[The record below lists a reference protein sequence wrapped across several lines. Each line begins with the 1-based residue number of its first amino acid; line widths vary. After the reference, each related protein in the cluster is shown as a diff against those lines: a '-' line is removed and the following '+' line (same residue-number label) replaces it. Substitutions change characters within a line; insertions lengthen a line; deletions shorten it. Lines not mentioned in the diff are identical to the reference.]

1 MNVANVATE
10 VQSAILAQR
19 KPAVAAVDCE
29 LADGQVERVA
39 LGSGRYRARDAGA
52 SAEALGAVAVRLLS
66 KDGTVLRAMRLMK
79 AEAPLAPAPAPVIV
93 TESETERAM
102 RLIGDIYDR
111 AYRQAAEV
119 MAAQATATREE
130 RELSWRG
137 VGRALE
143 VMSTTIDRAAEQLA
157 DLSQR
162 ERDASAREVEA
173 AESAAEAASAG
184 GTAGAVATVLREL
197 PAAAPAIAQLAA
209 MAGK

>member
-1 MNVANVATE
+1 MNVAAE
-10 VQSAILAQR
+10 VQAAILGQR

-52 SAEALGAVAVRLLS
+52 SAEALGAVGVRLLG
-66 KDGTVLRAMRLMK
+66 KDGTVLRAMRLRV
-79 AEAPLAPAPAPVIV
+79 EAPLAPAPAPAPVVV

>member
-1 MNVANVATE
+1 MNVAAE
-10 VQSAILAQR
+10 VQAAILGQR

-52 SAEALGAVAVRLLS
+52 SAEALGAVGVRLLG
-66 KDGTVLRAMRLMK
+66 KDGTVLRAMRLR
-79 AEAPLAPAPAPVIV
+79 AEAPLAPAPAPVVV

>member
-1 MNVANVATE
+1 MNVAAE
-10 VQSAILAQR
+10 VQAAILGQR

-52 SAEALGAVAVRLLS
+52 SAEALGAVGVRLLG
-66 KDGTVLRAMRLMK
+66 KDGTVLRAMRLRV
-79 AEAPLAPAPAPVIV
+79 EAPLAPAPAPVVV

>member
-1 MNVANVATE
+1 MNVAAE
-10 VQSAILAQR
+10 VQAAILGQR

-52 SAEALGAVAVRLLS
+52 SAEALGAVGVRFLG
-66 KDGTVLRAMRLMK
+66 KDGTVLRAMRLR
-79 AEAPLAPAPAPVIV
+79 AEAPLAPAPAPVVV